1 MSDERLKELDKEI
14 KKITSECNE
23 CLQGGADSARSISGS
38 RFYELV
44 VKRYTEDE
52 IEAVLNT
59 TTPVALNSMSTK
71 V

>member
-1 MSDERLKELDKEI
+1 LTEK
-14 KKITSECNE
+14 
-23 CLQGGADSARSISGS
+23 SGS
-38 RFYELV
+38 SHPSATIRLQADAARNIAGGRFYELL

>member
-1 MSDERLKELDKEI
+1 LTEKSGSSHPSATIR
-14 KKITSECNE
+14 
-23 CLQGGADSARSISGS
+23 LQGGADAARNIAGG
-38 RFYELV
+38 RFYELL